1 MYQQYL
7 NSAQASL
14 HQLSSDD
21 LKELLN
27 DDEKLEQKINESVS
41 NFVFFMRHF
50 DDWIILSFVQVKSI
64 ENDKERLL
72 ENNRV
77 VAEENLGKEPQIIEL
92 KANVNELADKGKEL
106 CSSVQDKLTQISEW
120 F

>member
-50 DDWIILSFVQVKSI
+50 DD
-64 ENDKERLL
+64 
-72 ENNRV
+72 
-77 VAEENLGKEPQIIEL
+77 
-92 KANVNELADKGKEL
+92 
-106 CSSVQDKLTQISEW
+106 
-120 F
+120 